1 MKSRDVLSSF
11 PGKKILVVGDVM
23 LDEYIWGS
31 VRRISPEAPV
41 PVVEVQRRTF
51 VPGGAAN
58 TASNV
63 QGLGGQAVLVS
74 VLGRDDAGAQTCDIL
89 RSRGVDVDGLLI
101 DDHRPTTTK
110 ARVIAHNQQVVRV
123 DQEQRTPASPDLEE
137 ALLARFERLLP
148 AVDGCALS
156 DYAKGV
162 ASIRVARALIQMARR
177 AGKPVVVDPKG
188 TDYTKY
194 RGATVVKP
202 NLHEAGQA
210 LNCELGDADSI
221 RQGGGRLVELL
232 DGSAVLIT
240 RGPQGMSL
248 FVGGREPLHIPAEAR
263 EVFDVTGAGDTVA
276 GTLAMALAAG
286 APLDL
291 AARLASCAAGV
302 VVGKVGTAAIQL
314 TELAQAQR
322 ALDPLPAGLP
332 AGSQGCDRQES
343 DGRRVREAACL
354 RERR

>member
-1 MKSRDVLSSF
+1 MKARDVLACF
-11 PGKKILVVGDVM
+11 PGKRILVVGDVM

-74 VLGRDDAGAQTCDIL
+74 ILGRDDAGAKTCDIL

-101 DDHRPTTTK
+101 DDRRPTTTK

-123 DQEQRTPASPDLEE
+123 DQEQRTPVPPDVEE
-137 ALLARFERLLP
+137 ALLARFEQFLP
-148 AVDGCALS
+148 TIDGCVLS

-162 ASIRVARALIQMARR
+162 VSARVARELIRMARR
-177 AGKPVVVDPKG
+177 AGKPLVVDPKG

-194 RGATVVKP
+194 CGATVVKP

-210 LNCELGDADSI
+210 LHCDLSDPDAI

-240 RGPQGMSL
+240 RGPHGMSL

-276 GTLAMALAAG
+276 GTLAMALAAS

-291 AARLASCAAGV
+291 AARLAGWAAGV
-302 VVGKVGTAAIQL
+302 VVGKVGTAAIHL
-314 TELAQAQR
+314 TELAHVQR
-322 ALDPLPAGLP
+322 ALERVPTGPPAGP
-332 AGSQGCDRQES
+332 QGM
-343 DGRRVREAACL
+343 
-354 RERR
+354 

>member
-1 MKSRDVLSSF
+1 MRPRDVLSSF

-58 TASNV
+58 TALNV

-74 VLGRDDAGAQTCDIL
+74 VLGRDDAGTRTYDIL
-89 RSRGVDVDGLLI
+89 RGRGVDVEGLLI

-110 ARVIAHNQQVVRV
+110 ARVIAHSQQVVRV
-123 DQEQRTPASPDLEE
+123 DQEQRTPLAPDVEE
-137 ALLARFERLLP
+137 ALLARFESSLP

-162 ASIRVARALIQMARR
+162 VSVRVARELIRRVRR

-188 TDYTKY
+188 TDCTKY
-194 RGATVVKP
+194 RSATVVKP
-202 NLHEAGQA
+202 NLNEAGLA
-210 LNCELGDADSI
+210 LNCELGDPESI
-221 RQGGGRLVELL
+221 RRGGGRLVELL

-240 RGPQGMSL
+240 RGAQGMSL
-248 FVGGREPLHIPAEAR
+248 FVRGQEPLHIPAEAR

-276 GTLAMALAAG
+276 ATLAMALAAG

-291 AARLASCAAGV
+291 AARLASCAAGI

-314 TELAQAQR
+314 PEVAQAQR
-322 ALDPLPAGLP
+322 MVDRLPADLTGGLR
-332 AGSQGCDRQES
+332 AI
-343 DGRRVREAACL
+343 
-354 RERR
+354 

>member
-1 MKSRDVLSSF
+1 M
-11 PGKKILVVGDVM
+11 
-23 LDEYIWGS
+23 
-31 VRRISPEAPV
+31 
-41 PVVEVQRRTF
+41 
-51 VPGGAAN
+51 
-58 TASNV
+58 
-63 QGLGGQAVLVS
+63 S
-74 VLGRDDAGAQTCDIL
+74 VLGKDDAGTKTCDIL
-89 RSRGVDVDGLLI
+89 RGRGVDVDGLLI
-101 DDHRPTTTK
+101 DQHRPTTTK

-123 DQEQRTPASPDLEE
+123 DQEQRTPASRDVEE
-137 ALLARFERLLP
+137 ALLARFERCLS

-162 ASIRVARALIQMARR
+162 VSVRVAHELIRMARR

-194 RGATVVKP
+194 RGATIVKP

-210 LNCELGDADSI
+210 LNCELGDPDAI

-240 RGPQGMSL
+240 RGPHGMSL
-248 FVGGREPLHIPAEAR
+248 FVGSLEPLHIPAEAR

-314 TELAQAQR
+314 VELAQALR
-322 ALDPLPAGLP
+322 AP
-332 AGSQGCDRQES
+332 
-343 DGRRVREAACL
+343 
-354 RERR
+354 ERRPTGPPSGPQTM